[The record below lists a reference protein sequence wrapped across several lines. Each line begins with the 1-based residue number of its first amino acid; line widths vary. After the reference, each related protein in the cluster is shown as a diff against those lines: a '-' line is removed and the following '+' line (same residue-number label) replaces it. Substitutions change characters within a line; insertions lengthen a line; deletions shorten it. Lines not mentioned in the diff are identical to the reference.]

1 MRAGRL
7 RQTIG
12 IKAPLK
18 TKNELGETLS
28 AWADFATAWSEAK
41 PISSSKRFVSN
52 HLKTEVNFQ
61 FRIRF
66 IDGINHQMKVFYNG
80 REFDIDSVL
89 NVGERN
95 EELIILAS
103 EVM

>member
-1 MRAGRL
+1 MRAGSL

-12 IKAPLK
+12 IKSPVKA
-18 TKNELGETLS
+18 KNNLGEALN
-28 AWADFATAWSEAK
+28 AWTPFATAWSEAK
-41 PISSSKRFVSN
+41 PISSSKRFISN

-61 FRIRF
+61 FRMRYM
-66 IDGINHQMKVFYNG
+66 DGINHQMKVFYNG

-95 EELIILAS
+95 EELIVLAS